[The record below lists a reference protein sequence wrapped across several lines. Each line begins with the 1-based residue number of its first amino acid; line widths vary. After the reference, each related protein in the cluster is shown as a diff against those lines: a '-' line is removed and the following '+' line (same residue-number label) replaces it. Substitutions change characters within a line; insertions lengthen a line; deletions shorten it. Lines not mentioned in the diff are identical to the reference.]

1 MRLSVILLLS
11 ALAASAVRA
20 DEPPAL
26 PDLLKSA
33 LSAVKSGQASSAES
47 DPRCEI
53 ILGTWR
59 GFGLDHID
67 VSAKGKIASKSGP
80 GSWTCSDPKVR
91 KFSLDVAGLGRAVV
105 TLDPRGT
112 RASGKLANGHL
123 ISATKDGPPPPAQK
137 KAATAAA
144 GTDCATIIGR
154 YLWADGSKVTLAADG
169 SALSDRA
176 PAGRWRCLDA
186 KAQKIAVSFG
196 TGLEAIL
203 TGTVDHTQ
211 IEGKDPS
218 GWPIS
223 ARRQP

>member
-1 MRLSVILLLS
+1 MLL
-11 ALAASAVRA
+11 ACAIAAWPVRA
-20 DEPPAL
+20 EEPPAL

-53 ILGTWR
+53 ILGNWR

-67 VSAKGKIASKSGP
+67 VSPKGKIASKSGP
-80 GSWTCSDPKVR
+80 GSWTCMDPKSR

-123 ISATKDGPPPPAQK
+123 IAATKEGPLQPTQK
-137 KAATAAA
+137 SATAARPS
-144 GTDCATIIGR
+144 TDCATIIGR

-169 SALSDRA
+169 TALSDRA

-186 KAQKIAVSFG
+186 KARKIAVSFG

-203 TGTVDHTQ
+203 TDNTDHTQ